1 MPRSFWFATRSFP
14 RALSALAL
22 ICIVFHATA
31 RASSIDSAINT
42 DPPPGASP
50 AAMYQLEIPS
60 HGAILF
66 GVFYRA
72 AGAQPHPTVL
82 LLHGLPGFEQNTD
95 LAQTIRRAGWN
106 VLIFHYRGAWGS
118 GGAFS
123 FGNCIED
130 VQAAIDYLRAQDN
143 STRLSIDS
151 KRLVLIGHS
160 MGGFLAGIGT
170 TRDPAI
176 LGAALVSPW
185 NPGVLAMRASP
196 QLDQAMLEE
205 FRSDVGPLKGATAEG
220 LLAEAKKNAVAWNL
234 IDQAPQ
240 LKPRPVLIV
249 VSNDFLHDDDV
260 AIAAS
265 LRKAAH
271 PRMSEIQMP
280 TDHAYSDHRIAL
292 QRALLNWLQQ
302 FEKPF
307 LSSAW
312 TSRSLLPSGRIPGSP
327 SSRGRDANPCVTGR
341 WTAGVQA
348 DLQPDQISGGL
359 WRIGARGRAAAHSCS
374 GRAASDQPEHR
385 GARLS

>member
-1 MPRSFWFATRSFP
+1 MPRSFWFAARSFP
-14 RALSALAL
+14 RAISALAL
-22 ICIVFHATA
+22 ICIVFHVTA
-31 RASSIDSAINT
+31 RAASIDSAINS
-42 DPPPGASP
+42 DPPLGASP
-50 AAMYQLEIPS
+50 PAKMYQLEIPS

-72 AGAQPHPTVL
+72 SGAQPHPTVL

-123 FGNCIED
+123 FSNCIED
-130 VQAAIDYLRAQDN
+130 VQAAIDYLRAPAN
-143 STRLSIDS
+143 STRLGIDS
-151 KRLVLIGHS
+151 KRFVLIGHS

-170 TRDPAI
+170 ARDPAI
-176 LGAALVSPW
+176 LGAALVSAW

-220 LLAEAKKNAVAWNL
+220 LLAETKQNAVAWNL
-234 IDQAPQ
+234 IDLAPQ
-240 LKPRPVLIV
+240 LKSRPVLIV
-249 VSNDFLHDDDV
+249 VSNDFLHDDDA

-292 QRALLNWLQQ
+292 QRALLDWLRQ
-302 FEKPF
+302 FEKP
-307 LSSAW
+307 L
-312 TSRSLLPSGRIPGSP
+312 
-327 SSRGRDANPCVTGR
+327 
-341 WTAGVQA
+341 
-348 DLQPDQISGGL
+348 
-359 WRIGARGRAAAHSCS
+359 
-374 GRAASDQPEHR
+374 
-385 GARLS
+385 